1 MAVLT
6 RSKKQASDRAPF
18 WGDVYIVRWSNIL
31 SVLVVLA
38 ALLTIVLIVK
48 FALNDGKIFLMH
60 DEQIHIFFLTDLA
73 WPEFCV
79 AVACVFSVEITW
91 MCGLL
96 QLFRL
101 ARHFRQGRIFD
112 ENNSKLLMRLSYV
125 LAIITAIDAVTAPI
139 LSVMFYWRGV
149 TPWLSDLPVF
159 ELIEPTYVLAAIFFF
174 ILAKVMSRAVELEK
188 ESRLYV

>member
-1 MAVLT
+1 
-6 RSKKQASDRAPF
+6 
-18 WGDVYIVRWSNIL
+18 
-31 SVLVVLA
+31 
-38 ALLTIVLIVK
+38 
-48 FALNDGKIFLMH
+48 
-60 DEQIHIFFLTDLA
+60 
-73 WPEFCV
+73 
-79 AVACVFSVEITW
+79 